1 MGGRGSGRQAG
12 LGLTVDL
19 CHRSHSIDL
28 CWLKRKRLLNPNRW
42 STLTWSV
49 RGEKTGSI
57 QITKAPDGVKLS
69 YRARS
74 RGEDWRSIEEIVPL
88 VETGTNFNGRRQWF
102 LCLSCRRR
110 CRILYGGTLF
120 RCRKCQG
127 LRYETQ
133 YEPPFARAATRALKI
148 RGKLGGQGGIDEPF
162 PPKPQGMHWRTYDR
176 LQADAE
182 DANRRW
188 VLGFIGEF
196 GVPASDMWR

>member
-1 MGGRGSGRQAG
+1 MGGRGSGRPAG

-28 CWLKRKRLLNPNRW
+28 DWLRRQKLLNAGRW

-57 QITKAPDGVKLS
+57 RFTLKDNGVLLS

-74 RGEDWRSIEEIVPL
+74 RGEDWRDVEEVVPL
-88 VETGTNFNGRRQWF
+88 VKSPTNFSAQREWF
-102 LCLSCRRR
+102 QCLTCRRR

-148 RGKLGGQGGIDEPF
+148 RDKLGGKGGIDDPF
-162 PPKPQGMHWRTYDR
+162 PAKPKGMHWRTYER
-176 LQADAE
+176 LRRQAEKYERGWAVGIAGKFRQLD
-182 DANRRW
+182 N
-188 VLGFIGEF
+188 
-196 GVPASDMWR
+196 